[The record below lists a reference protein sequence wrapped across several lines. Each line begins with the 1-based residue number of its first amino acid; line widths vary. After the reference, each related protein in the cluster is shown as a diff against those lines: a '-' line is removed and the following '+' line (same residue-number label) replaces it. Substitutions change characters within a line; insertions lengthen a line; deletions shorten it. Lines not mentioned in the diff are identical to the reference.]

1 MSENIVIGDVRPRI
15 QAVGDGILSTFVF
28 PFAIFKETDLEVYLG
43 DARQLSG
50 YSVIGAGQSE
60 GGSVVFDVP
69 PPVNTVVTLR
79 RYLIIE
85 RMSDFAEGGAFHAAV
100 INQELDY
107 LVALSQQNSDEI
119 VRSVTLDPTDG
130 DVGLVLPL
138 KEQRAHACLIFDE
151 EGAPVAG
158 PTVDQIAQAQ
168 TNAGIA
174 TQAAIEAQESAS
186 LAATDRVSSETA
198 RDLTFSA
205 RDQAMSA
212 AQNTFSVFKYTADG
226 GETTLSGPDDRGKT
240 LIYTPG
246 VVLID
251 MNGALWEEG
260 TDYVALDGA
269 SITGFA
275 ALVAGDV
282 ITVRAFGSFQVT
294 SEMDAIVAEGVSQIA
309 NVQAEGTTQITVVQ
323 AEGTNQ
329 TANMQI
335 YAQQMADTVN
345 NTYSGAFFEMDGSG
359 DVMPTLSPIYSETY
373 ELDTNGDIQPL

>member
-28 PFAIFKETDLEVYLG
+28 PFAIFKETDLEVYLD

-60 GGSVVFDVP
+60 GGSVIFNVP
-69 PPVNTVVTLR
+69 PPANTVVTLR
-79 RYLIIE
+79 RYLPIE

-107 LVALSQQNSDEI
+107 LVALSQQNADEI

-138 KEQRAHACLIFDE
+138 KEQRANACLIFDN
-151 EGAPVAG
+151 EGVPVAG
-158 PTVDQIAQAQ
+158 PNVDEIAQAQ

-174 TQAAIEAQESAS
+174 KQAAAAAQVSAS
-186 LAATDRVSSETA
+186 SAAVERASTETA
-198 RDLTFSA
+198 RDLTLSA
-205 RDQAMSA
+205 RDQAVSA
-212 AQNTFSVFKYTADG
+212 AQHTFSVFKYTAIG
-226 GETTLSGPDDRGKT
+226 GETALSGPDDHAKT

-246 VVLID
+246 VVIVD

-260 TDYVALDGA
+260 TDYLASDGV

-275 ALVAGDV
+275 PLYAGDV
-282 ITVRAFGSFQVT
+282 VTIRAFGSFSVT
-294 SEMDAIVAEGVSQIA
+294 AEMDAIVAEGVNQVA
-309 NVQAEGTTQITVVQ
+309 NVQAEGATQAAVVQAEGTTQ
-323 AEGTNQ
+323 
-329 TANMQI
+329 TANMQT
-335 YAQQMADTVN
+335 YAQQMADIVN
-345 NTYSGAFFEMDGSG
+345 NIYDGAFFEMDDNG
-359 DVMPTLSPIYSETY
+359 DFMPTLSPVYSETY
-373 ELDTNGDIQPL
+373 ELDINGDIQPL